1 MRALLLLSDAAR
13 LVAGAAAPI
22 ELPGGVRALNRL
34 IITADD
40 FGLSRSRSTPPSRK
54 PTGAAFSAPRALSS
68 ALPLPPMQLR
78 GLGRYRACTSGFT
91 SSSST
96 ASR

>member
-13 LVAGAAAPI
+13 LVAGAAAQ
-22 ELPGGVRALNRL
+22 LSSQGDSALNRL

-40 FGLSRSRSTPPSRK
+40 FGLSEPVNAAIEEAHQRGILSAASLMVGAPAAADAVARARTLPS
-54 PTGAAFSAPRALSS
+54 
-68 ALPLPPMQLR
+68 LR
-78 GLGRYRACTSGFT
+78 VGFT